1 MFKNWCNTNH
11 FNNASN
17 LSHVLMDGGVLSV
30 PFDKLNDFLEEY
42 IRAVKAGEKLY
53 LVEQK
58 TKTYNFFVDIDYK
71 DKDPLSV
78 EEIKDISKIVCDKV
92 KRHGGGECLISVSPP
107 KKAGTQIKT
116 GIHLNWPGMVVDQSS
131 AVALREH
138 IVVALTKGKGSK
150 NWDQIVD
157 SSVYG
162 DLKRGTKGSGF
173 RMPWS
178 YKLAK
183 HDDCG
188 GSGCSGCKN
197 GKIEQL
203 SYLPLFKYTT
213 SPLSTL
219 IRVDQKPDVN
229 ILKMSVVRTD
239 QPQSVI
245 ISSPNVSATRQEGSF
260 TEEQMKDE
268 IEDEEVRELIQT
280 FVQNNMEGQE
290 RAYVTKIFKHK
301 EIYLVKT
308 TSKYCENIK
317 REHNSN
323 HVWFMIS
330 GTEIIQK
337 CFCECPTLSGRRDG
351 FCKDFRG
358 RRHKLSTKIIEK
370 LNLRNTFSGTKPTP
384 SKNIQTENVKMLLG
398 KFLIK
403 NMHCQDT
410 TKIVSIS
417 PLKKGWNVLTTSNY
431 CETIHG
437 VHDNVDMS
445 YFIEKGTICQK
456 CPLCKRSTAR
466 KHVLYPSI
474 INLLKQK

>member
-1 MFKNWCNTNH
+1 
-11 FNNASN
+11 
-17 LSHVLMDGGVLSV
+17 MDGGVLSV
-30 PFDKLNDFLEEY
+30 PFDKLNAFLEEY
-42 IRAVKAGEKLY
+42 IRAVEAGEKLY

-71 DKDPLSV
+71 DKDPLNI
-78 EEIKDISKIVCDKV
+78 EEIKDVCKIVCDKV
-92 KRHGGGECLISVSPP
+92 KRYGGGECLVSVSPP
-107 KKAGTQIKT
+107 KQAGTQIKT

-138 IVVALTKGKGSK
+138 VVVALTKGKGSK

-162 DLKRGTKGSGF
+162 DVKRGTKGSGF

-178 YKLAK
+178 YKLTK
-183 HDDCG
+183 HDDCN

-213 SPLSTL
+213 FPLSTL
-219 IRVDQKPDVN
+219 MRVDQKPDLN

-239 QPQSVI
+239 QPPSVSV
-245 ISSPNVSATRQEGSF
+245 SSPNVSATREEGIF

-268 IEDEEVRELIQT
+268 IEDEEVIELVQSFIQK
-280 FVQNNMEGQE
+280 NMEGQE

-301 EIYLVKT
+301 EIYLTKT

-323 HVWFMIS
+323 HVWFMIW
-330 GTEIIQK
+330 GTEIVQK
-337 CFCECPTLSGRRDG
+337 CFCECPTLKDRRDG

-358 RRHKLSTKIIEK
+358 RRHKLSAKIIEK
-370 LNLRNTFSGTKPTP
+370 LKLHSIVPTKKTILP
-384 SKNIQTENVKMLLG
+384 KKIQSENVKTVLG

-403 NMHCQDT
+403 NMQCQDT
-410 TKIVSIS
+410 TNVVSIT

-431 CETIHG
+431 CEMTRG
-437 VHDNVDMS
+437 THDNVDMT
-445 YFIEKGTICQK
+445 YVIEKNTISQK
-456 CPLCKRSTAR
+456 CPLCKSSTAR